1 MKLICNKCSSPIL
14 RDNVNLRT
22 GIAYCETC
30 DEYFRVA
37 DHLSPFS
44 SITQAEKPCGSK
56 ISIDKNDNDYLVN
69 LPAEGFTVTNAFF
82 FCVGIFSLG
91 IATFIFFDN
100 DGLQPAAFFL
110 ALSLLAF
117 FGFIDGTYNYY
128 TLSINDRE
136 LVFTN
141 GLWKFKKTRNYTDW
155 KSIRIEKIDM
165 EGEPNY
171 KVFLYFFNNRSISF
185 RSTTELPELQWIAGE
200 LYRVKDELALSYSKG
215 AE

>member
-1 MKLICNKCSSPIL
+1 MKLLCNKCSSPIL

-37 DHLSPFS
+37 DHLSPFT
-44 SITQAEKPCGSK
+44 SINVAERPYGSK
-56 ISIDKNDNDYLVN
+56 VSIEKKGDDYLINVQ
-69 LPAEGFTVTNAFF
+69 AEGFTFTHAFYF
-82 FCVGIFSLG
+82 SVGIFSL
-91 IATFIFFDN
+91 ALAAFAFFDN

-128 TLSINDRE
+128 TLSINHRE
-136 LVFTN
+136 LIFTN
-141 GLWKFKKTRNYTDW
+141 ALWKLKKTRDYADW
-155 KSIRIEKIDM
+155 KSVRIETIEM
-165 EGEPNY
+165 EGKPNY
-171 KVFLYFFNNRSISF
+171 KVFLYFFNSRSISF
-185 RSTTELPELQWIAGE
+185 RRTTDLPELQWIAGE